1 MRGIL
6 LAVIVAVGLALGV
19 TSNGNAAPASGTA
32 LIDAVSAV
40 QLAEQVHCR
49 WDGRYHCHSW
59 GCHTGCSVRRRHYYA
74 VPRYRVY
81 RYHSPRYRYHRNWRR
96 W

>member
-6 LAVIVAVGLALGV
+6 LAVILAAGLALGLG
-19 TSNGNAAPASGTA
+19 SDGRAAPASGA
-32 LIDAVSAV
+32 AVLDAASAV

-49 WDGRYHCHSW
+49 WDGAYHCHSW
-59 GCHTGCSVRRRHYYA
+59 GCHYGCGIRRHYV

-81 RYHSPRYRYHRNWRR
+81 RYYGPRFYRHRHWRR